1 MEYPGVICHVIEL
14 FGHVFGGR
22 YKALIV
28 DGSGIIGED
37 RAAHAIEGQRRRAGT
52 DAPCLPGV

>member
-1 MEYPGVICHVIEL
+1 MICHVIEL